1 MAFGFGK
8 DTADNKL
15 QARIDELEAKL
26 SEAQAE
32 AKLARDMLESVN
44 NSTHLGI
51 WAAYY
56 NDAGEN
62 DRVIYSDEFRRML
75 GYTKAELPD
84 DIQSLG

>member
-32 AKLARDMLESVN
+32 AKLARAQAFSKTLMP
-44 NSTHLGI
+44 
-51 WAAYY
+51 
-56 NDAGEN
+56 
-62 DRVIYSDEFRRML
+62 RVVTSDFSHWL
-75 GYTKAELPD
+75 FSSFLVYTQRL
-84 DIQSLG
+84 